1 MEVINWKEN
10 KEVRT
15 ICKDSNEKNKNIFGV
30 FLRKFP
36 KITIYIW
43 IQQFLFGRD
52 QKYLWKRFYTVK
64 KPLKNRAIVDI
75 AMTMAGKTWY
85 KVRPSNNWF
94 SKNKSSR

>member
-15 ICKDSNEKNKNIFGV
+15 ICKDSNEKNKNIFVV

-43 IQQFLFGRD
+43 IQQLYGNAFIP
-52 QKYLWKRFYTVK
+52 QKSHWKIG
-64 KPLKNRAIVDI
+64 LKAE
-75 AMTMAGKTWY
+75 M
-85 KVRPSNNWF
+85 
-94 SKNKSSR
+94 